1 MSISRSDRV
10 KCHEAKT
17 TLRHALN
24 HQQTISIKKLDT
36 LLRSLNNNLEGNTR
50 DREINY
56 LKGEIKK
63 LSKEYRRLKKNKST
77 RIELEREIIGKKRL
91 KSCLKKIED

>member
-10 KCHEAKT
+10 KYHEAKISLT
-17 TLRHALN
+17 HALN
-24 HQQTISIKKLDT
+24 HQQTISIKKLDM
-36 LLRSLNNNLEGNTR
+36 LLRSLNISVEGNTR

-63 LSKEYRRLKKNKST
+63 LSKENRRLK
-77 RIELEREIIGKKRL
+77 RMCECGR
-91 KSCLKKIED
+91 

>member
-10 KCHEAKT
+10 KCHEAKISLT
-17 TLRHALN
+17 HALN
-24 HQQTISIKKLDT
+24 HQHTISIKKLDK
-36 LLRSLNNNLEGNTR
+36 LLRSLNINLEGNTR

-63 LSKEYRRLKKNKST
+63 LSKENRRLK
-77 RIELEREIIGKKRL
+77 RMCECGR
-91 KSCLKKIED
+91 